1 MKLKK
6 RHKIPRIIIIILI
19 IIFLIL
25 YFVIKITRELTPK
38 INDVVIKITDN
49 NVNNFL
55 QTGFTKEIMTKLDID
70 KIININIYNK
80 EIISVDYKLDNV
92 YQLLGDT
99 INNLYSNLYELKI
112 NNQYYDYKTSTYN
125 IPIGYLTDNVLFTNI
140 GPKIKCKVELINKIN
155 VNFKT
160 QIKNY
165 GINNSLME
173 LYLVIETQNKIIN
186 PLSDQEFK
194 EEYEILIGSRMIIG
208 KIPDYYN
215 GVIESSSSIVSS

>member
-6 RHKIPRIIIIILI
+6 RHKIPRIIIIILT

-99 INNLYSNLYELKI
+99 INNLYNNLYELKI

>member
-6 RHKIPRIIIIILI
+6 RYKIPRIIIIILT

-55 QTGFTKEIMTKLDID
+55 QTGFTKDIMTKLDID

-80 EIISVDYKLDNV
+80 EIISVDYKLNNV

-99 INNLYSNLYELKI
+99 INNLYNNLYELKI

>member
-6 RHKIPRIIIIILI
+6 RHKIPRIIIIILT

>member
-6 RHKIPRIIIIILI
+6 RHKIPRIIIIILT

-25 YFVIKITRELTPK
+25 YFAIKLTRELTPK

-55 QTGFTKEIMTKLDID
+55 QTGFTKDIMTKLDID

-80 EIISVDYKLDNV
+80 EIISVDYKLNNV

-99 INNLYSNLYELKI
+99 INNLYNNLYELKI

-215 GVIESSSSIVSS
+215 GIIESSSSIVSS